1 MGWQSIAGSLTLVM
15 VGRTGEE
22 CGMDVWEEE
31 KAWLPTIICWKWL
44 RSKAAAGEGLD
55 DWMTGISTW
64 TKVSDAPGVAD
75 VAGSCAEAGDAIS
88 PVEGFEAL
96 GVAGEVVKDV
106 ERGGGVVIHPSRLFE
121 VGVVADG
128 EVGAARGSKMD
139 IWAGSVSW
147 RKEPKCRS

>member
-1 MGWQSIAGSLTLVM
+1 MGWQGIASSLTLVM
-15 VGRTGEE
+15 VGRMGDE

-44 RSKAAAGEGLD
+44 RSEAAAGEGLD
-55 DWMTGISTW
+55 DRMTGILTC

-75 VAGSCAEAGDAIS
+75 VAGSCAEAGDVIS
-88 PVEGFEAL
+88 PVEGFEVL

-106 ERGGGVVIHPSRLFE
+106 EREGGVVIHPSRLFE

-128 EVGAARGSKMD
+128 EEGVARGSKMD
-139 IWAGSVSW
+139 IWVGSVS
-147 RKEPKCRS
+147 